1 MITITSVVGN
11 MRSDK
16 KLEVAYKK
24 LEGESKVERILLS
37 RMEAQRSR
45 MRKVSDVGSDIAI
58 NIENGS
64 TLKHGDILLANENK
78 LIVVEYEQEDVL
90 GFRIRDELPSDQK
103 IAVAIKLGHMIGNL
117 HKPICTKDNMTYIP
131 IQSESEVEII
141 KNNLASII
149 DYIDI
154 RHTKMVFEPEEGMEH
169 HTH

>member
-11 MRSDK
+11 IRSDK
-16 KLEVAYKK
+16 KFGDAYTK
-24 LEGESKVERILLS
+24 LEGEKKVERVLLS

-45 MRKVSDVGSDIAI
+45 MRKVSDAGTDIAI

-64 TLKHGDILLANENK
+64 VLKHGDILLANESK

-90 GFRIRDELPSDQK
+90 GFKIRDELSSDQK
-103 IAVAIKLGHMIGNL
+103 TIVAIKLGHIIGNL
-117 HKPICTKDNMTYIP
+117 HRPICTKDSITYIP
-131 IQSESEVEII
+131 IQSESEVVNI
-141 KNNLASII
+141 KNNLAPII

-154 RHTKMVFEPEEGMEH
+154 RHTKMVFEPEGGVEH

>member
-1 MITITSVVGN
+1 MITITSVMGN

-16 KLEVAYKK
+16 KLEAAYKK
-24 LEGESKVERILLS
+24 LEGEKKVERILLS

-45 MRKVSDVGSDIAI
+45 MRKVSDVGSDIVI

-64 TLKHGDILLANENK
+64 RLKHGDILFANENK

-103 IAVAIKLGHMIGNL
+103 TSVAIRLGHIIGNL
-117 HKPICTKDNMTYIP
+117 HRPICVKNNITYIP
-131 IQSESEVEII
+131 IQSESEIANI
-141 KNNLASII
+141 KSNLASII

-154 RHTKMVFEPEEGMEH
+154 QHTKMIFEPEEGVEL